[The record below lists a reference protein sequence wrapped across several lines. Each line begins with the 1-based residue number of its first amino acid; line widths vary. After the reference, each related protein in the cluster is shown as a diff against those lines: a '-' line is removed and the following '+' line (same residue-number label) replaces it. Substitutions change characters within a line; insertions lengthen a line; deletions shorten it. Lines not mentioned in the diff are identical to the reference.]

1 METIFEQIR
10 AERARQ
16 DAMWGQQNHKPIEWV
31 AILAEEVGEVSKEAL
46 ENHFTGTYY
55 KPNEKGLAKYRE
67 ELVQVAAV
75 AVAMIESLDRNN
87 QTPQDRLI
95 ETCKDFI
102 KQQNL

>member
-46 ENHFTGTYY
+46 ENHFKQYY
-55 KPNEKGLAKYRE
+55 PDYDSHLNYRK
-67 ELVQVAAV
+67 ELIQVAAV

-87 QTPQDRLI
+87 QSLQDRLI
-95 ETCKDFI
+95 KTCKDFI
-102 KQQNL
+102 KQKGL